1 MSGGILNYP
10 YATVKSLTVLLTSDD
25 RKARLY
31 FTDVELSTTNKK

>member
-10 YATVKSLTVLLTSDD
+10 HATVKSLTVLLNSDM
-25 RKARLY
+25 KSRLY